1 MKFTK
6 IPEDTFKKLQLNAG
20 MLATDFNPTSGELEE
35 QDIVGATSGGV
46 SFTATPSFSDFGEDI
61 DNCPAN
67 MMELKVL
74 DTWEVT
80 MSGSLV
86 TMDTKAAKL
95 LIGAADVS
103 GNKVTPR
110 GDLLTTDFGDLWLIG
125 DYSDVNE
132 DGSSAGKAGF
142 LAVHMLNSLS
152 TGGFAIQSN
161 DAGKGTFD
169 FEFTGHY
176 SMSAQDTVPFE
187 LYIQSGTA
195 DE

>member
-6 IPEDTFKKLQLNAG
+6 IPADTFKKLQLNAG
-20 MLATDFNPTSGELEE
+20 MLATDFNPTGGELEE

-95 LIGAADVS
+95 LIGAAEVS